1 MKTLAAVVTLI
12 ICFSG
17 FGMSA
22 RAGSAAPACTTGQQT
37 YLGTYVCLAKMSD
50 LPAADPGRFPS
61 SASFGDYYGYVTLT
75 NTGTIQ
81 INDPTTLD
89 TIKSLIGIK
98 DTSSVIITVNIDL
111 SANGTTTS
119 LASVPIYGYSITDG
133 KIQSGAAISLY
144 SGIITPIFPLKNN
157 PRVVIQYKATI
168 YHNVDI
174 STLTNELKAV
184 STASGQGWLLASVSG
199 AAPTIE
205 GSINGVV
212 GQSYDVPI
220 DVNMGFNQNQY
231 GSVTIYGASAPGNGG
246 SSATISVSLQHAKS
260 LSQPLQS
267 EG

>member
-119 LASVPIYGYSITDG
+119 LASVPI
-133 KIQSGAAISLY
+133 
-144 SGIITPIFPLKNN
+144 
-157 PRVVIQYKATI
+157 
-168 YHNVDI
+168 
-174 STLTNELKAV
+174 
-184 STASGQGWLLASVSG
+184 
-199 AAPTIE
+199 
-205 GSINGVV
+205 
-212 GQSYDVPI
+212 
-220 DVNMGFNQNQY
+220 
-231 GSVTIYGASAPGNGG
+231 
-246 SSATISVSLQHAKS
+246 
-260 LSQPLQS
+260 
-267 EG
+267 